1 MKALYLSLRLL
12 FFACI
17 FLAAK
22 DSIAQSK
29 IVDPVVKVKGR
40 SDKMVSL
47 AWMAYTGD
55 VSQYVL
61 ERSTDGKKFVEVS
74 AFFTLSNEEPYYEF
88 TDRFKS
94 SYPGPL
100 YYRLRVE
107 GQDGG
112 MIYAPVTILYA
123 VK

>member
-12 FFACI
+12 VFACI

-22 DSIAQSK
+22 NSHAQQK

-40 SDKMVSL
+40 ADKTVGL
-47 AWMAYTGD
+47 TWMAFTGD

-61 ERSTDGKKFVEVS
+61 ERSTDGKRFVEVA
-74 AFFTLSNEEPYYEF
+74 AFYTLGNEEPFYEF
-88 TDRFKS
+88 TDRFKAA
-94 SYPGPL
+94 YPGPL

-112 MIYAPVTILYA
+112 MLYAPVTTLL
-123 VK
+123 

>member
-1 MKALYLSLRLL
+1 
-12 FFACI
+12 
-17 FLAAK
+17 
-22 DSIAQSK
+22 
-29 IVDPVVKVKGR
+29 
-40 SDKMVSL
+40 MVSL

-61 ERSTDGKKFVEVS
+61 ERSTDGKRYVEVS

-94 SYPGPL
+94 AYPGPL

-107 GQDGG
+107 GHDGG
-112 MIYAPVTILYA
+112 MIYAPVTVLNA

>member
-1 MKALYLSLRLL
+1 MKVLYLSLRLF

-22 DSIAQSK
+22 NSSAQSQ

-40 SDKMVSL
+40 TEKMVSL
-47 AWMAYTGD
+47 EWRAYEGD

-61 ERSTDGKKFVEVS
+61 ERSTDGKSYSEVI
-74 AFFTLSNEEPYYEF
+74 AFFTLNNEEPYYEF
-88 TDRFKS
+88 KDRFKS
-94 SYPGPL
+94 QYPGPL
-100 YYRLRVE
+100 YYRLRIE

-123 VK
+123 TR

>member
-22 DSIAQSK
+22 NSIAQSK

-47 AWMAYTGD
+47 VWKAYTGD

-74 AFFTLSNEEPYYEF
+74 AFFTLSNDEPYYEF
-88 TDRFKS
+88 DDRFKS